1 MKKEKKKEITSYTNG
16 KSKTDNINK
25 VKNKIVKEKIKT
37 APQNEKNKVKKIL
50 EEIKNKNILSTFKK
64 IKIPN
69 FGFKK
74 EEASVKREDK
84 KLVLPKLSSIY
95 QTDFDRLCDVIE
107 KENTVPLSKITGAF
121 NVDKTVAQRWGEIL
135 NENELIEYRVP
146 AFGEPEFIKK
156 GFVVDEK
163 KTVNKKKRIIVGL
176 SLAGVVL
183 VALVGFFIING
194 LIQNTGDK
202 INVIRPMP
210 ESERGVEVASENVKE
225 AFSGNGTYV
234 CRGGE
239 IWYYIKDQLLRAESV
254 DKKSTVIVK
263 SGVMYTYDITNDKW
277 VKTNVSKGVVL
288 PGSGKDPSENLEC
301 KKEDVNINLFDVP
314 GDKIIWL

>member
-314 GDKIIWL
+314 GDKII